1 MGFRAA
7 IVGLGQVGMLFDDD
21 PSRHRTW
28 THFSAYERLSDRFE
42 LVAVCDPDPDR
53 RARAEDRLQ
62 AVRAFATL
70 DEMLDAEPVDVISIC
85 TPITLHAPQIEE
97 CAPHA
102 RAIVCEKPLSADAAA
117 AESAVRACAASG
129 TLLAVN
135 YYKRFESS
143 VGQAAEL
150 IADGSIGAVH
160 TAAAL
165 YAGPLDAV
173 GSHAV
178 DLLEF
183 LLGPLALSAAVGGSA
198 LLTFG
203 DAGVAALMPTGPR
216 EDLVFEIDIVG
227 AEGRIRIVDNCE
239 RLEVSHFTAS
249 TRYSGYR
256 ELVPPTN
263 EVLAPSE
270 PFLSLFSELADVL
283 DGEQEQLTS
292 DGASALRTQ
301 AILDAIQLDAAP
313 I

>member
-1 MGFRAA
+1 VGLRAA
-7 IVGLGQVGMLFDDD
+7 IVGLGRVGMLFDDD
-21 PSRHRTW
+21 PSRDRTW

-42 LVAVCDPDPDR
+42 LVAVCDTDPAR
-53 RARAEDRLQ
+53 LARASDRLP
-62 AVRAFATL
+62 AVRTFAAL
-70 DEMLDAEPVDVISIC
+70 EEMLDSEPLDVISIC
-85 TPITLHAPQIEE
+85 TPISLHTQQVET

-102 RAIVCEKPLSADAAA
+102 RAIVCEKPLSIDLPA

-143 VGQAAEL
+143 IRRAAHL
-150 IADGSIGAVH
+150 IAEGSVGAVH
-160 TAAAL
+160 SGTAL
-165 YAGPLDAV
+165 YAGPFDAV

-178 DLLEF
+178 DLLDF
-183 LLGPLALSAAVGGSA
+183 LLGPLGVSAAVGGSA

-203 DAGVAALMPTGPR
+203 DAGVAALMSTGPR
-216 EDLVFEIDIVG
+216 EDLVFEIDVVG

-239 RLEVSHFTAS
+239 RLEVSRFTTS
-249 TRYSGYR
+249 TRYGGYR
-256 ELVPPTN
+256 ELAPPTN
-263 EVLAPSE
+263 EALAPSE

-283 DGEQEQLTS
+283 DGEREQLTS

>member
-1 MGFRAA
+1 MRLRAA

-21 PSRHRTW
+21 PSRDRTW

-42 LVAVCDPDPDR
+42 LVAVCDPDPARRATAADR
-53 RARAEDRLQ
+53 RP
-62 AVRAFATL
+62 AVCAFAAL
-70 DEMLDAEPVDVISIC
+70 DEMLDSEPFDVISIC
-85 TPITLHAPQIEE
+85 TPIPLHARQVEA

-102 RAIVCEKPLSADAAA
+102 RAIVCEKPLSADVPA
-117 AESAVRACAASG
+117 AESAVGACAASG

-143 VGQAAEL
+143 VKRAAEL
-150 IADGSIGAVH
+150 IADGAIGRVRSA
-160 TAAAL
+160 TAL

-183 LLGPLALSAAVGGSA
+183 VLGPLEVSGTARGSA

-203 DAGVAALMPTGPR
+203 DAGVAALVPTGAR
-216 EDLVFEIDIVG
+216 EDIVFEIDLVG
-227 AEGRIRIVDNCE
+227 SEGRIRILDNCE
-239 RLEVSHFTAS
+239 RLEVSQFAPS
-249 TRYSGYR
+249 SRYGGYR
-256 ELVPPTN
+256 ELVNGTDDDSP
-263 EVLAPSE
+263 PSE

-283 DGEQEQLTS
+283 AGERQGLTS
-292 DGASALRTQ
+292 NGASALRTQ
-301 AILDAIQLDAAP
+301 AVLDEIQLDAAA